1 MKEYSCTIFFSFG
14 LNLFKLILCTRYPLF
29 DPCGNG
35 HSQSKIINLHT
46 YRYVARETFLSWQY
60 GGPAKILPTP
70 NVGSQTSN
78 VIEIRGVDLKLK
90 YASAQALLSYYTLI

>member
-1 MKEYSCTIFFSFG
+1 
-14 LNLFKLILCTRYPLF
+14 
-29 DPCGNG
+29 
-35 HSQSKIINLHT
+35 
-46 YRYVARETFLSWQY
+46 VARETFLSWQY